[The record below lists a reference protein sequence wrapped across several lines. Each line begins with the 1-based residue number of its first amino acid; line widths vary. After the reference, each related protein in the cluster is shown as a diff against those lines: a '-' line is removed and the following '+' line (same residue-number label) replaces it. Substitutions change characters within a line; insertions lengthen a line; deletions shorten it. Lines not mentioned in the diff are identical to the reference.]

1 MDLRPAPCSLDL
13 HRGGGLEE
21 FFEEGA
27 RRRRNP
33 SPTPPTREELVALY
47 AKYNVDYI
55 GGRLTKDDFKKA
67 TM

>member
-1 MDLRPAPCSLDL
+1 
-13 HRGGGLEE
+13 LEE

-33 SPTPPTREELVALY
+33 SPTPPTREEMVALF

-55 GGRLTKDDFKKA
+55 GGRLTEDDFKKA
-67 TM
+67 TT